1 MKIKGLMNHASEKDM
16 RQIEEMTIQQNGSE
30 IWHKARYCRIT
41 ASKCHDVM
49 TRMKTL
55 EKDKLQNTDK
65 LLRRLLY
72 GKKICTSAME
82 KGRKWEEYAFNR
94 YKTVMEIEGH
104 CDLRVTKCGLVI
116 SKDVILG
123 ASPDGLVS
131 CQCHGK
137 GVLEIKNATKFEH
150 KDPNEKDV
158 IDKIPYLER
167 NGTMK
172 RNHKYFSQV
181 QFQMGIVGRSWCH
194 LVVFTPKCLEK
205 DVKPLIVHVAFDKT
219 WYEKLVETSKQ
230 FWYEKLLPE
239 IIEKKILR
247 ESSNREQDIP
257 KNNDHGYAFG
267 VDSGNSSGNNC
278 PLCHVVCKN
287 EEEVNTF
294 NERSIGCDS
303 CNAWFHFGCVQMTKK
318 KLNKIGEENWYCRVC
333 VKENK

>member
-16 RQIEEMTIQQNGSE
+16 RQIEEMTIKQNDSE
-30 IWHKARYCRIT
+30 IWHKARYCCIT

-55 EKDKLQNTDK
+55 EKDKLQNTDN

-82 KGRKWEEYAFNR
+82 KGRKWEDCAFNR

-104 CDLRVTKCGLVI
+104 CQLSVTKCGLVI
-116 SKDVILG
+116 SKDIILG

-137 GVLEIKNATKFEH
+137 GVFEIKSATKFEN

-158 IDKIPYLER
+158 IEKIPYLER
-167 NGTMK
+167 NGEMK

-181 QFQMGIVGRSWCH
+181 QFQMGITGRSWCH

-205 DVKPLIVHVAFDKT
+205 DVKPLIVHVTFDKT
-219 WYEKLVETSKQ
+219 WTGKLVNTSKQ

-247 ESSNREQDIP
+247 ESRNREQDIP

-267 VDSGNSSGNNC
+267 VDGGNSSGNNC

-287 EEEVNTF
+287 EEGAY
-294 NERSIGCDS
+294 I
-303 CNAWFHFGCVQMTKK
+303 Q
-318 KLNKIGEENWYCRVC
+318 
-333 VKENK
+333 